1 MKNFTPREIVL
12 ELDNFIVGQQEA
24 KKVVAIALRNR
35 IRRKKVPVEFQE
47 EIKPKNI
54 IMIGPT
60 GVGKTEIARRLAKLI
75 EAPFV
80 KVEATKYTEVGYVG
94 RDVESMIRDLIEASI
109 RLTKDLYI
117 EKFMDKAREMA
128 NKRLVELL
136 DPKHKKLKS
145 FNNPLD
151 MLFKPQGPIENE
163 DEDKEEQLEEKLKRE
178 HIKRQLE
185 EGMLEEEV
193 VEIEIEDRSPT
204 SLGVFSG
211 SMSEEMNINL
221 QDLFGNMMPQKTK
234 KKKVGVKDA
243 RRILMEEEAQKL
255 MDMDEVIKQAIYN
268 AEQNGIIFI
277 DEIDKIAGRQGVYGP
292 DVSREGVQRDI
303 LPIIEGSTIMTKY
316 GPVKTDHILFIA
328 AGAFHLAKISDL
340 IPELQGRFPVRVN
353 LKSLTEED
361 FNKILTQPQNA
372 LLTQYRLLLE
382 TEGIKLHFTKE
393 AIEEIAR
400 VSYLANERE
409 DDIGARRLHTI
420 VEMLLE
426 DISFSASELEH
437 KEVEITKAY
446 VESMLNHKIKNINED
461 KYII

>member
-1 MKNFTPREIVL
+1 MKNLTPREIVL
-12 ELDNFIVGQQEA
+12 ELDRYIVGQQEA

-35 IRRKKVPVEFQE
+35 QRRKRIPLEFQE
-47 EIKPKNI
+47 EVKPKNI

-109 RLTKDLYI
+109 RLTKEIHI
-117 EKFMDKAREMA
+117 EKYKEHAKTLA
-128 NKRLVELL
+128 NERLIDLI
-136 DPKHKKLKS
+136 DPKPRKHS
-145 FNNPLD
+145 TFNNPLD
-151 MLFKPQGPIENE
+151 MLFKSHTGNE
-163 DEDKEEQLEEKLKRE
+163 QEDSLEEQPDKKLKRE

-185 EGMLEEEV
+185 AGLLEEQV
-193 VEIEIEDRSPT
+193 VEIEVEDRSPT
-204 SLGVFSG
+204 TLGLFSG
-211 SMSEEMNINL
+211 MPDEMNLNL
-221 QDLFGNMMPQKTK
+221 QDIFGTMMPQKTK
-234 KKKVGVKDA
+234 KRKVSISDA
-243 RRILMEEEAQKL
+243 RKILIEEEAQKL

-277 DEIDKIAGRQGVYGP
+277 DEIDKIAGRQGGSGP

-303 LPIIEGSTIMTKY
+303 LPIIEGSTVMTKY
-316 GPVKTDHILFIA
+316 GPVKTDHVLFIA
-328 AGAFHLAKISDL
+328 AGAFHIAKVSDL

-361 FNKILTQPQNA
+361 FKKILTQPQNA
-372 LLTQYRLLLE
+372 LLTQYKLLLE
-382 TEGIKLHFTKE
+382 TEGIRLNFTEE
-393 AIEEIAR
+393 AIEEIAKI
-400 VSYLANERE
+400 SYIANERE

-426 DISFSASELEH
+426 DISFNASELDSE
-437 KEVEITKAY
+437 EVEINKIY
-446 VESMLNHKIKNINED
+446 VQEMLNHKVKKISED